1 MNDDIP
7 YHLLLVI
14 FVALMFLLMAVQDI
28 FFSLSNVAIKDNSAV
43 ASTHNEIQYLS
54 FHPIPSES

>member
-7 YHLLLVI
+7 YHLLVVI

-28 FFSLSNVAIKDNSAV
+28 FFSLSNVEIKDNSAV
-43 ASTHNEIQYLS
+43 ALTHNGIQPLS

>member
-7 YHLLLVI
+7 YHLLVVI

-28 FFSLSNVAIKDNSAV
+28 FFSLSNLEIEFHSAV

>member
-7 YHLLLVI
+7 YHLLVVI

-28 FFSLSNVAIKDNSAV
+28 FFSLSNVEIEDNSAV

>member
-7 YHLLLVI
+7 YHLLVVI
-14 FVALMFLLMAVQDI
+14 FVALMFLLMAVQDT
-28 FFSLSNVAIKDNSAV
+28 FFPLGNVEIEDNSVV

-54 FHPIPSES
+54 FHPIPSQS

>member
-14 FVALMFLLMAVQDI
+14 FVALMFLLMAVQDT
-28 FFSLSNVAIKDNSAV
+28 FFPLSNVEIEDNSAV

-54 FHPIPSES
+54 FHPIPSQS

>member
-14 FVALMFLLMAVQDI
+14 LVALMLVLMAVQDI
-28 FFSLSNVAIKDNSAV
+28 FFSLSIAEVEENSTV
-43 ASTHNEIQYLS
+43 ILTHTEIQYLPVHS
-54 FHPIPSES
+54 THHEV

>member
-7 YHLLLVI
+7 YHLLVVI
-14 FVALMFLLMAVQDI
+14 FVALMFLLMAVQDTI
-28 FFSLSNVAIKDNSAV
+28 FPLGNVEIEDNSAV

-54 FHPIPSES
+54 FHPIPSQS